1 MKERISGFESF
12 WYILLNICTF
22 GVPFLWKIVVK
33 KAIIE
38 SEK

>member
-12 WYILLNICTF
+12 WYILWNIFTL
-22 GVPFLWKIVVK
+22 GMPYLYKIIVK